1 MGQIAV
7 NDSMVEV
14 DDDGFLVN
22 PDDWNGDIAVAM
34 AQSEGIALTDE
45 HWNVINFMRQ
55 EFKDSGKVPTIRRL
69 KKAGGIPIKDVYRL
83 FPDGPAKKAAKIAG
97 LSKPEGCV

>member
-1 MGQIAV
+1 MGQLAV
-7 NDSMVEV
+7 NDTVIEV
-14 DDDGFLVN
+14 NDDGFLVN
-22 PDDWNGDIAVAM
+22 PDDWNGDIAALL
-34 AQSEGIALTDE
+34 ARSEGITLTDE

-55 EFKDSGKVPTIRRL
+55 EFKDNGKVPTIRRL